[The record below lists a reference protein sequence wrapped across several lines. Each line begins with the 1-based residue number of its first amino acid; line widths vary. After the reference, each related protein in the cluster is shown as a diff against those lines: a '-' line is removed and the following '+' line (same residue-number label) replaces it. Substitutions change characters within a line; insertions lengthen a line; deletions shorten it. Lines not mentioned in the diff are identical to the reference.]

1 MNTSEYWQMPT
12 NVIVQNNRLFFKSSE
27 GLLGFFFFLNFRK
40 KIHLGRQYYKLY
52 KMHVLLK
59 FHKGFENCFFKQVQH
74 NVLASFLSTYFS
86 EIQVC
91 STFFFLFII
100 SLMCTH
106 SQTTFTQSL
115 FLSLLLS
122 FWKSFITSFYNTT
135 RFKCLAFYNFLRL
148 MWEIWGDIQRG
159 ILIKD

>member
-27 GLLGFFFFLNFRK
+27 GLLGFFFFLISEK
-40 KIHLGRQYYKLY
+40 KSILVDNIISCIKCMFYSNSTK
-52 KMHVLLK
+52 VLKIAFLNKFNTMCWLHFSQLISLK
-59 FHKGFENCFFKQVQH
+59 FRSAVH
-74 NVLASFLSTYFS
+74 
-86 EIQVC
+86 
-91 STFFFLFII
+91 FFLFII

-106 SQTTFTQSL
+106 SQTTLTQSL

-159 ILIKD
+159 MLIKD

>member
-12 NVIVQNNRLFFKSSE
+12 NVIVQNNCLFFKSSE
-27 GLLGFFFFLNFRK
+27 GLLGFFFLISEK

-91 STFFFLFII
+91 STFFVYNLLNVYTLPNHTHTIFIFISFAEFLEEF
-100 SLMCTH
+100 H
-106 SQTTFTQSL
+106 
-115 FLSLLLS
+115 
-122 FWKSFITSFYNTT
+122 Y
-135 RFKCLAFYNFLRL
+135 
-148 MWEIWGDIQRG
+148 
-159 ILIKD
+159 